1 MIVDLGADF
10 FVAEPVGDSK
20 AAAVNC
26 EKVHFVVNVLSHGHF
41 ILPSKGLLDE
51 IIDQAQRHGTQSM
64 IELVKKAISEGKELT
79 YGDIRLLIDDDP
91 SEKEYENEH
100 LNQHTR

>member
-1 MIVDLGADF
+1 MSKKYDEYMNESLNAINNVFPQQQFTQMIPNIDKDL
-10 FVAEPVGDSK
+10 ER
-20 AAAVNC
+20 
-26 EKVHFVVNVLSHGHF
+26 
-41 ILPSKGLLDE
+41 E
-51 IIDQAQRHGTQSM
+51 IRDRAI

-79 YGDIRLLIDDDP
+79 YGDIRLIIDDDP

>member
-1 MIVDLGADF
+1 MSKKYDEYKNESLNAINNVFPQQQIVPMIPNIDKDL
-10 FVAEPVGDSK
+10 ER
-20 AAAVNC
+20 
-26 EKVHFVVNVLSHGHF
+26 
-41 ILPSKGLLDE
+41 E
-51 IIDQAQRHGTQSM
+51 IRDRAI

>member
-1 MIVDLGADF
+1 MSKKYDEYKNESLHTINNVFPQQQIIPMIPNMIQNIDKDL
-10 FVAEPVGDSK
+10 ER
-20 AAAVNC
+20 
-26 EKVHFVVNVLSHGHF
+26 
-41 ILPSKGLLDE
+41 E
-51 IIDQAQRHGTQSM
+51 IRDRAI

-79 YGDIRLLIDDDP
+79 YGDIRLLIDHDL

>member
-1 MIVDLGADF
+1 MKK
-10 FVAEPVGDSK
+10 AE
-20 AAAVNC
+20 
-26 EKVHFVVNVLSHGHF
+26 F
-41 ILPSKGLLDE
+41 
-51 IIDQAQRHGTQSM
+51 

>member
-1 MIVDLGADF
+1 MSKKYDEYMNESLNAINNVFPQQQFTQMIPNIDKDL
-10 FVAEPVGDSK
+10 ER
-20 AAAVNC
+20 
-26 EKVHFVVNVLSHGHF
+26 
-41 ILPSKGLLDE
+41 E
-51 IIDQAQRHGTQSM
+51 IRDRAI

>member
-1 MIVDLGADF
+1 MSKKYDEYMNESLNAINNVFPQQQFTPMIPNIDKDL
-10 FVAEPVGDSK
+10 ER
-20 AAAVNC
+20 
-26 EKVHFVVNVLSHGHF
+26 
-41 ILPSKGLLDE
+41 E
-51 IIDQAQRHGTQSM
+51 IRDRAI

-79 YGDIRLLIDDDP
+79 YGDIRLIIDDDP

>member
-1 MIVDLGADF
+1 MSKKYDEYKNESLNAINNVFPQQQIVPMIPNIDKDL
-10 FVAEPVGDSK
+10 ER
-20 AAAVNC
+20 
-26 EKVHFVVNVLSHGHF
+26 
-41 ILPSKGLLDE
+41 E
-51 IIDQAQRHGTQSM
+51 IRDRAI
-64 IELVKKAISEGKELT
+64 IELVKKTISEGKELT

>member
-1 MIVDLGADF
+1 MSKKYDEYKNESLNAINNVFPRQQIVPMIPNIDKDL
-10 FVAEPVGDSK
+10 ER
-20 AAAVNC
+20 
-26 EKVHFVVNVLSHGHF
+26 
-41 ILPSKGLLDE
+41 E
-51 IIDQAQRHGTQSM
+51 IRDRAI

-79 YGDIRLLIDDDP
+79 YGDIRLLIDEDP

>member
-1 MIVDLGADF
+1 MSKKYDEYMNESLNAINNVFPQQQFTQMIPNIDKDL
-10 FVAEPVGDSK
+10 ER
-20 AAAVNC
+20 
-26 EKVHFVVNVLSHGHF
+26 
-41 ILPSKGLLDE
+41 E
-51 IIDQAQRHGTQSM
+51 IRDRAI
-64 IELVKKAISEGKELT
+64 IELVKKTISEGKELT

>member
-1 MIVDLGADF
+1 MSKKYDEYKNEKLNAINNVFTQQQFTQMIPNIDKDL
-10 FVAEPVGDSK
+10 ER
-20 AAAVNC
+20 
-26 EKVHFVVNVLSHGHF
+26 
-41 ILPSKGLLDE
+41 E
-51 IIDQAQRHGTQSM
+51 IRDRAI

-100 LNQHTR
+100 LNQHAR

>member
-1 MIVDLGADF
+1 MSKKYDEYMNESLNAINNVFPHQQFPQMIPNIDKDL
-10 FVAEPVGDSK
+10 ER
-20 AAAVNC
+20 
-26 EKVHFVVNVLSHGHF
+26 
-41 ILPSKGLLDE
+41 E
-51 IIDQAQRHGTQSM
+51 IRDRAI

>member
-1 MIVDLGADF
+1 MSKKYDEYMNESLNAINNVFPQQQFTQMIPNIDKDL
-10 FVAEPVGDSK
+10 ER
-20 AAAVNC
+20 
-26 EKVHFVVNVLSHGHF
+26 
-41 ILPSKGLLDE
+41 E
-51 IIDQAQRHGTQSM
+51 IRDRAI

-79 YGDIRLLIDDDP
+79 YGDILLLIDDDP

>member
-1 MIVDLGADF
+1 MSKKYDEYMNESLNATNNVFPQQQFTKMIPNIDKDL
-10 FVAEPVGDSK
+10 ER
-20 AAAVNC
+20 
-26 EKVHFVVNVLSHGHF
+26 
-41 ILPSKGLLDE
+41 E
-51 IIDQAQRHGTQSM
+51 IRDRAI

>member
-1 MIVDLGADF
+1 MSKKYDEYKNEKLNAINNVFPQQQFTPMIPNIDKDL
-10 FVAEPVGDSK
+10 ER
-20 AAAVNC
+20 
-26 EKVHFVVNVLSHGHF
+26 
-41 ILPSKGLLDE
+41 E
-51 IIDQAQRHGTQSM
+51 IRDRAI

>member
-1 MIVDLGADF
+1 MSKKYDEYKNEKLNAINNVFPQQQFTQMIPNIDKDL
-10 FVAEPVGDSK
+10 ER
-20 AAAVNC
+20 
-26 EKVHFVVNVLSHGHF
+26 
-41 ILPSKGLLDE
+41 E
-51 IIDQAQRHGTQSM
+51 IRDRAI

-79 YGDIRLLIDDDP
+79 YGDIRLLIDDDL

>member
-1 MIVDLGADF
+1 MSKKYDEYKNESSNAINNVFPQQQITPMIPNIDKDL
-10 FVAEPVGDSK
+10 ER
-20 AAAVNC
+20 
-26 EKVHFVVNVLSHGHF
+26 
-41 ILPSKGLLDE
+41 E
-51 IIDQAQRHGTQSM
+51 IRDRAI

>member
-1 MIVDLGADF
+1 MSKKYDEYMNESLNAINNVFPQQQFTQMIPNIDKDL
-10 FVAEPVGDSK
+10 ER
-20 AAAVNC
+20 
-26 EKVHFVVNVLSHGHF
+26 
-41 ILPSKGLLDE
+41 E
-51 IIDQAQRHGTQSM
+51 IRDRAI

-79 YGDIRLLIDDDP
+79 YGDIRLLIDDDL